1 MPMNTIEF
9 EGKADIIWDR
19 ILALTSALEVFEP
32 RLKGFQRQILLVK
45 SGHRFE
51 TAWLKASE
59 PYLKSEV
66 IKELTTGLNEIAELH
81 FNCDQ
86 MDKAKQICQS
96 AYILSKIVLSDA
108 HPDTIILENNL
119 KLIDQRTRKSKQS
132 LPRLKSF
139 KKKQKS

>member
-1 MPMNTIEF
+1 MNTIEF
-9 EGKADIIWDR
+9 DGKADILWDR
-19 ILALTSALEVFEP
+19 ILSLTSALEVFEP
-32 RLKGFQRQILLVK
+32 RLKGFQRQLLLIK

-66 IKELTTGLNEIAELH
+66 IIELTTGLNEIAELH

-96 AYILSKIVLSDA
+96 AYLLSKIILSES

-119 KLIDQRTRKSKQS
+119 KLIDQRTQNTEQK
-132 LPRLKSF
+132 LPKLKSF
-139 KKKQKS
+139 NKKHMS